1 LIRATAITFWAMDR
15 RQIFVAHLLRK
26 FVSFSERDGPAE
38 RLMTI
43 AHTARKQNKNVLAF
57 LTACCE
63 PQTSI
68 PSLFDAEVR

>member
-1 LIRATAITFWAMDR
+1 LRA
-15 RQIFVAHLLRK
+15 FVLWRK
-26 FVSFSERDGPAE
+26 RSFGTQSERGNLFAE

-63 PQTSI
+63 PQTPM